1 MRWYSVFSLGTSRID
16 GLTAEGLPDLLT
28 VEEAAALLRIGRNQA
43 YDLTRQWRATN
54 GKSGL
59 PVVEFGRH
67 TLRVPRHALEQL
79 IGRRAD
85 RASPSSAPARGGASR
100 GRSHRAR
107 ARGGNVSTLGK
118 RRETGRRERSD
129 RPAVDGEG
137 QADPPASAFGASDQL
152 PLFDLPASQ
161 PPERP

>member
-1 MRWYSVFSLGTSRID
+1 LGTSRID

-67 TLRVPRHALEQL
+67 TLRVPRHALERL
-79 IGRRAD
+79 IGAELTG
-85 RASPSSAPARGGASR
+85 PLPVGPPLVMVPA
-100 GRSHRAR
+100 
-107 ARGGNVSTLGK
+107 
-118 RRETGRRERSD
+118 
-129 RPAVDGEG
+129 
-137 QADPPASAFGASDQL
+137 QADPTGPGWEAGSRPSGNAGEPAGASDQAEPAPRAKVTPIRRPRHSGASDQL
-152 PLFDLPASQ
+152 PLFDLPAGQ
-161 PPERP
+161 PPERS